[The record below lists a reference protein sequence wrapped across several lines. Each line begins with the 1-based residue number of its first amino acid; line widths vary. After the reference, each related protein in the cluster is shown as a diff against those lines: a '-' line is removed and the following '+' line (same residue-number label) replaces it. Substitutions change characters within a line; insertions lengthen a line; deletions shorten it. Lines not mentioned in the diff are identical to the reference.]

1 VVRTAVPGSSMVRM
15 GSPVRFRRGL
25 HTQADQQKRWSLLRS
40 MRQLPSREP
49 IRCWEALGLPLASR
63 CLSIALTSDVG
74 VPFPSLSGL
83 LACSAVQNPYVGDQ
97 GVASETAAVA
107 KVVPGHQVVRVVG
120 LASLSPDPSPT
131 ARTWPR
137 PRRHLQ
143 PSSQPFDVNLLL
155 AAATPRRA
163 AGQRD
168 TGSSS
173 TASGSGTG
181 DRAVQRPQYPASAPP
196 RATRRGGRWRRG
208 SGRPSPRGPGRRA
221 PPARSRR
228 HPARPAGAGRRRPRR
243 CPGCRCRPRCP

>member
-1 VVRTAVPGSSMVRM
+1 VLEPRHPDFTDQPVTRLTTERTAPTDLRCEIGKSHEPRDNL
-15 GSPVRFRRGL
+15 PCRF
-25 HTQADQQKRWSLLRS
+25 HS
-40 MRQLPSREP
+40 
-49 IRCWEALGLPLASR
+49 
-63 CLSIALTSDVG
+63 CLVTRL
-74 VPFPSLSGL
+74 LSG
-83 LACSAVQNPYVGDQ
+83 
-97 GVASETAAVA
+97 SERIRGRPRSRLRRPPPFA
-107 KVVPGHQVVRVVG
+107 KVVPGHQAARVVG
-120 LASLSPDPSPT
+120 LASLSLDPSPT
-131 ARTWPR
+131 ARASPR

-143 PSSQPFDVNLLL
+143 PSSQPSDGNLLL

-173 TASGSGTG
+173 TAPGSGTS
-181 DRAVQRPQYPASAPP
+181 DRAVQQPSHPASAPP